1 MPIRKESKRHGR
13 TEETAERSSEPRAPG
28 NVDTKGIGTNLV
40 HMKNEVFGP
49 RPEGAMGSSVPV
61 DDPGLVGTAHERAH
75 ALLQRRLSR

>member
-40 HMKNEVFGP
+40 HMRNEVFFDQDRQEP
-49 RPEGAMGSSVPV
+49 WVKR
-61 DDPGLVGTAHERAH
+61 T
-75 ALLQRRLSR
+75 SR